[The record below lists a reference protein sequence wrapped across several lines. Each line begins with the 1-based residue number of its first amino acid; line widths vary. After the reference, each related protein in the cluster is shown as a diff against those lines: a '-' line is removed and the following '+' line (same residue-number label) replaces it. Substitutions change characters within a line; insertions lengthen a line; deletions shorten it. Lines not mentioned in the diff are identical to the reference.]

1 MREVA
6 LYDAKNALSALIQ
19 EVEETGQEIIITR
32 HGKPAA
38 RLSPAAPPVR
48 RERAAA
54 LARLAAIQEEAE
66 KAGAHHPD
74 WLSVKRWAQEEP
86 ETEDPK

>member
-6 LYDAKNALSALIQ
+6 LYDAKNSLSALIQ

-38 RLSPAAPPVR
+38 RLSPAAQPVR

-66 KAGAHHPD
+66 KAGANHPD
-74 WLSVKRWAQEEP
+74 WLSVKRWAREEP
-86 ETEDPK
+86 ETEDPT